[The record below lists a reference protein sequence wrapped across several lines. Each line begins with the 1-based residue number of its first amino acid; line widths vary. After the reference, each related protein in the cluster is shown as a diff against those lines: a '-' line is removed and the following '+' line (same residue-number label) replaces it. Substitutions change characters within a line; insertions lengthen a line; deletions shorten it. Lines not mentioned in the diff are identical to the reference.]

1 MHIDVYTHI
10 AIIYIYIYIYT
21 YIHIYQL
28 CMPYLYAYIIIYL
41 YMIIYYACRCLY
53 TYILFKS
60 QLFKNTFFYIKPVIF
75 WFVKKPY
82 YD

>member
-1 MHIDVYTHI
+1 
-10 AIIYIYIYIYT
+10 
-21 YIHIYQL
+21 
-28 CMPYLYAYIIIYL
+28 MPYLYAYIIIYL
-41 YMIIYYACRCLY
+41 YMIIYYAYRCLH